1 MGQPSGRSRPGVAVR
16 LQRSSELGL
25 ALLRSDSTRERSRRN
40 QTGRDVVNV
49 MNSNGNG
56 NGNSHSPEQGLRV
69 HHLANLGGLIALA
82 GLDLEP
88 PDFLLGALLHVA
100 QDARRLSPSERE
112 RVARLG
118 RNKLDQRA
126 TGKRAW
132 KSWQRAQDLH
142 GLTLSGAQVRDII
155 K

>member
-1 MGQPSGRSRPGVAVR
+1 MAN
-16 LQRSSELGL
+16 
-25 ALLRSDSTRERSRRN
+25 T
-40 QTGRDVVNV
+40 
-49 MNSNGNG
+49 NGNG
-56 NGNSHSPEQGLRV
+56 NGHSHEQGLRV
-69 HHLANLGGLIALA
+69 HHLANLGELIALA

-88 PDFLLGALLHVA
+88 PDYLVGALLSVA
-100 QDARRLSPSERE
+100 QETRRLSASERE

-155 K
+155 KALGHQAPDDPTRLVLALSEALTEARV